1 MESDPNFLSE
11 EEATRLWQ
19 RAAQLQADAARR
31 TERPGSDRSESEPAE
46 SEKEAGAPPEGYAL
60 AQVRAAALEVGITAE
75 FMNAALVDLHAE
87 RALPDGSKQWRLT
100 RWYFKNPPDHV
111 TARRVIHASVPDVL
125 SAMEA
130 LFPTDPYRLT
140 LTDRQ
145 GDPLE
150 GGVLVFDIGGFGAAF
165 PQGLAAEAGWAGYR
179 RVFASLRPIEGA
191 TPACEVTLRGPVLP
205 TQNLTAV
212 VGVGLTGLAG
222 GAGLGLGLAVA
233 AALGALATGP
243 VSVILFAT
251 FMVGGVALGGG
262 LATKGF
268 RAVCSYGWRKG
279 LTALEGL
286 LGAVASRAEGGWG
299 INKLAD
305 PEPPQALPG
314 TSNPSD

>member
-19 RAAQLQADAARR
+19 RAAQLQAEAARR
-31 TERPGSDRSESEPAE
+31 TERMGGEKSESEAAE
-46 SEKEAGAPPEGYAL
+46 SETEAGAPPEGYAL

-75 FMNAALVDLHAE
+75 FLNAALVDLHAE
-87 RALPDGSKQWRLT
+87 RALPDRSKQWRLT
-100 RWYFKNPPDHV
+100 RWYFKNPPDHI
-111 TARRVIHASVPDVL
+111 TARRVIQASVPDVL

-140 LTDRQ
+140 LTDRR

-165 PQGLAAEAGWAGYR
+165 PQGLAAEAGWGGYQ
-179 RVFASLRPIEGA
+179 RVFASVRPIEGA
-191 TPACEVTLRGPVLP
+191 TPSCEVTLRGPVAGA
-205 TQNLTAV
+205 QNVMALLGG
-212 VGVGLTGLAG
+212 GVMGLAG
-222 GAGLGLGLAVA
+222 GGGLGLGFAGA
-233 AALGALATGP
+233 AALGALASGP
-243 VSVILFAT
+243 VSAILFAT

-262 LATKGF
+262 LGTKGF

-314 TSNPSD
+314 TSDPSN

>member
-19 RAAQLQADAARR
+19 RAAQLQAEAARR
-31 TERPGSDRSESEPAE
+31 TEGMGSEKSESEPAE
-46 SEKEAGAPPEGYAL
+46 SETEAGAPPEGYAL

-75 FMNAALVDLHAE
+75 FLNAALVDLHAE
-87 RALPDGSKQWRLT
+87 RALPDRSKQWRLAK
-100 RWYFKNPPDHV
+100 WYFKNPPDHI
-111 TARRVIHASVPDVL
+111 TARRVIQASVPDVL

-130 LFPTDPYRLT
+130 LFQTDPYRLT
-140 LTDRQ
+140 LTDRR

-165 PQGLAAEAGWAGYR
+165 PQGLAAEAGWGGYQ
-179 RVFASLRPIEGA
+179 RVFASVRPIEGA
-191 TPACEVTLRGPVLP
+191 TPSCEVTLRGPVAGA
-205 TQNLTAV
+205 QNVMALLGG
-212 VGVGLTGLAG
+212 GVMGLAG
-222 GAGLGLGLAVA
+222 GGGLGLGLAGA

-243 VSVILFAT
+243 ASVILFAT
-251 FMVGGVALGGG
+251 FMVGGAALGGG
-262 LATKGF
+262 LGTKGF

-314 TSNPSD
+314 TSDPSD

>member
-1 MESDPNFLSE
+1 
-11 EEATRLWQ
+11 
-19 RAAQLQADAARR
+19 
-31 TERPGSDRSESEPAE
+31 
-46 SEKEAGAPPEGYAL
+46 
-60 AQVRAAALEVGITAE
+60 LEVGITAE
-75 FMNAALVDLHAE
+75 FLNAALVDLHAE
-87 RALPDGSKQWRLT
+87 RALPDRSKQWRLA
-100 RWYFKNPPDHV
+100 RWYFKDPPDHI

-140 LTDRQ
+140 LTDRR

-179 RVFASLRPIEGA
+179 RVFASVRPIEGA
-191 TPACEVTLRGPVLP
+191 TPSCEVTLRGPVAGA
-205 TQNLTAV
+205 QNLMALL
-212 VGVGLTGLAG
+212 GSGLTGLAG
-222 GAGLGLGLAVA
+222 GAGLGLGLGVGA
-233 AALGALATGP
+233 AFGVLATGP

-251 FMVGGVALGGG
+251 FLVGGVALGGG
-262 LATKGF
+262 LGTKGF
-268 RAVCSYGWRKG
+268 RAVCGYGWRKG